1 MCLQF
6 RFRAQ
11 GCRFILNGFP
21 PSFLTRIRGRIHWLS
36 GQPAASKSSGTRVS
50 SYAMTTL
57 VRAEEE
63 GIIASPLPQV
73 VGYVLVVVV
82 GLLFAFGEWP

>member
-1 MCLQF
+1 M
-6 RFRAQ
+6 
-11 GCRFILNGFP
+11 
-21 PSFLTRIRGRIHWLS
+21 
-36 GQPAASKSSGTRVS
+36 S